1 MKATVIKSK
10 SFFLCLTATTF
21 VFLTKLSI
29 FTSSPVQPSTGS
41 VTTNSEL
48 TSVTFDPGKI
58 KGGDEESNPRKRVSG
73 NPLRYTGRPQ
83 TQKVLS
89 QRNATQRLD
98 MRRFSTPATKERTI
112 EKEHKKKKGA
122 KGKKKTQEE
131 RKAKR
136 RLSTLTLSNGAAL
149 RNIDFTNYS
158 PEDRAILED
167 RVGVLTDRARTV
179 ARGVPGDA
187 TLMGA
192 PREGISSGISSI
204 SPALCGVRSTRVA
217 PHRL

>member
-1 MKATVIKSK
+1 MKATAIKSK

-29 FTSSPVQPSTGS
+29 FTTSPVQPSTGS

-89 QRNATQRLD
+89 KRNSSQRLD

-112 EKEHKKKKGA
+112 EKEHKKKRGA

-158 PEDRAILED
+158 PEVSCGLWSDNNYIF
-167 RVGVLTDRARTV
+167 
-179 ARGVPGDA
+179 
-187 TLMGA
+187 
-192 PREGISSGISSI
+192 SI
-204 SPALCGVRSTRVA
+204 TM
-217 PHRL
+217 